1 MGPDGNYF
9 RKGISIEMTI
19 ALTAEDQIRNELAVF
34 QDYYTRRNPD
44 LLDEFIKLMDEDL
57 EVIGTNAIQPSRDE
71 WYLDRDAAREIFL
84 GDWEGWGD
92 VRLDV
97 PGARIRAHGEVA
109 WLSCAGTVEMKIETE
124 KGYADYLAFVKK
136 YIDSE
141 GLTAEQ
147 KLVYLL
153 RGGTNTLYELRRGE
167 KFVWPFRFTAVLKAG
182 EEGWK
187 FQQMQ
192 FSFPTIYFPDARI
205 VGQAI
210 AD

>member
-1 MGPDGNYF
+1 MTTQNSPEIQV
-9 RKGISIEMTI
+9 RKT
-19 ALTAEDQIRNELAVF
+19 LQIF
-34 QDYYTRRNPD
+34 QDYYTRRDPTLLPEFLD
-44 LLDEFIKLMDEDL
+44 LMAEDL
-57 EVIGTNAIQPSRDE
+57 EVIGTNGVRPGEDE
-71 WYLDRDAAREIFL
+71 WYLDRNAAREVFL
-84 GDWEGWGD
+84 GDWQGWGD

-97 PGARIRAHGEVA
+97 PGARIQALGEVA

-124 KGYADYLAFVKK
+124 KSFADYLAFIKK

-153 RGGTNTLYELRRGE
+153 RGGTNILYELRRGE
-167 KFVWPFRFTAVLKAG
+167 TFVWPFRFTAVLKK
-182 EEGWK
+182 ESEGWK

-205 VGQAI
+205 LE
-210 AD
+210 

>member
-1 MGPDGNYF
+1 MTTQNSPEEQV
-9 RKGISIEMTI
+9 RKT
-19 ALTAEDQIRNELAVF
+19 LQFF
-34 QDYYTRRNPD
+34 QEYYTRRDPTLLPEFLD
-44 LLDEFIKLMDEDL
+44 LMTEDL
-57 EVIGTNAIQPSRDE
+57 EVIGTNGVRPGEDE
-71 WYLDRDAAREIFL
+71 WYQDRNAAREVFL
-84 GDWEGWGD
+84 EDWQGWGD

-97 PGARIRAHGEVA
+97 PSARIRVHAEVA

-124 KGYADYLAFVKK
+124 KGFADYLAFVKR

-167 KFVWPFRFTAVLKAG
+167 TFVWPIRFTAVLKM
-182 EEGWK
+182 ESEGWK

-205 VGQAI
+205 LG
-210 AD
+210 